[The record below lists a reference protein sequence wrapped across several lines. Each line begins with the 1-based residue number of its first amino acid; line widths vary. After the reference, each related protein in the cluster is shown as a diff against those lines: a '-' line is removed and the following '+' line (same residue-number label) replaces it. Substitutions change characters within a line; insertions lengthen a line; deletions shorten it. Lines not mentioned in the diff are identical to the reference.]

1 MTRANLS
8 FSAMEN
14 PVDEPRPEISIV
26 VRVLLFL
33 AGLVVLGVGTLISLG
48 AALAGA
54 VTVGLVS
61 YALRRKNQSLTRRGA
76 WMASVGGTI
85 AVMAVFTGFAVLAS
99 NASQPPSA
107 AVRAEQR
114 ARTAQAMPSWL
125 KAINPNA
132 QKQSEAAD
140 SMAAKLLDNRAVMI
154 WAGLM
159 GAVIAS
165 AMIGAIAGS
174 FGWGGIMLL
183 YRSFYGGW
191 MRTS

>member
-1 MTRANLS
+1 
-8 FSAMEN
+8 MEN
-14 PVDEPRPEISIV
+14 PTVEPRPETSIP

-33 AGLVVLGVGTLISLG
+33 AGLVVLGIGTLISLG
-48 AALAGA
+48 AALGGA
-54 VTVGLVS
+54 IVVGIVAWVLK
-61 YALRRKNQSLTRRGA
+61 RRNQSITRRGA

-85 AVMAVFTGFAVLAS
+85 AVMAVFTGIAVLTT
-99 NASQPPSA
+99 NGGQPPSA
-107 AVRAEQR
+107 AERAAQR
-114 ARTAQAMPSWL
+114 ERATEAMPSWL

-140 SMAAKLLDNRAVMI
+140 SMAAKLLDNKAVMI

-183 YRSFYGGW
+183 YRAFYGGW
-191 MRTS
+191 MRSAPESLG